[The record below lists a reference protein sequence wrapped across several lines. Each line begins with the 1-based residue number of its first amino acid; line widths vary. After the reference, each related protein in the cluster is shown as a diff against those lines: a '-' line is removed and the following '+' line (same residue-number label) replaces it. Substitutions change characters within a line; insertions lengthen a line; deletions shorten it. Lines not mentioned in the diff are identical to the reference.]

1 MSSIARQ
8 RDVLLITLL
17 GLGHSISHFF
27 QLVIPPLFPWIM
39 PEFGLNYTQ
48 MGAVMTVFFI
58 TSTVGQAASGIIS
71 DRWGAKKT
79 LFTGISLLTVAGL
92 ILSLSPNYYTL
103 FLVTF
108 LAGLGNSVFHP
119 TDYSLMNRLVSADRL
134 PFAFSIHLIMGN
146 VGWAV
151 APVMMVAV
159 ASVFGWRTAALSAA
173 AVAGLVLT
181 SFIFARRLFDL
192 DPALHNI
199 DGPDGNSR
207 IQKTQTPVA
216 EEGSSFAFL
225 LTPAVWLCFGFFF
238 FNSFALSILQN
249 FSPSI
254 FGKIYHVAHESAT
267 VALTCYLV
275 GNGVGVLIGAWLAK
289 LFTDSERVVAL
300 CLSVSFAMACL
311 LATGVIPTW
320 SLFPVMTVLG
330 LGCGLAN
337 PSRDMMIRSTC
348 MQKVGK
354 NSFGRVYGFTY
365 CGMDFGQTLA
375 PLAAGALLDIGQ
387 YSAALILM
395 ALMQL
400 GAILTTVGVKKQRS

>member
-1 MSSIARQ
+1 MTSETRR

-39 PEFGLNYTQ
+39 PEFGVNYTQ
-48 MGAVMTVFFI
+48 MGAVMTLFFI
-58 TSTVGQAASGIIS
+58 TSTAGQAASGIIS
-71 DRWGAKKT
+71 DKWGAKKT
-79 LFTGISLLTVAGL
+79 LFSGISLLL
-92 ILSLSPNYYTL
+92 IASIILAIAPNYYVL

-108 LAGLGNSVFHP
+108 LAGMGNSVFHP

-146 VGWAV
+146 VGWII
-151 APVMMVAV
+151 APILMVGV
-159 ASVFGWRTAALSAA
+159 ASIFGWRAA
-173 AVAGLVLT
+173 AVAAGGVVACVLLM
-181 SFIFARRLFDL
+181 FVFARHLFDL
-192 DPALHNI
+192 DPAAHDL
-199 DGPDGNSR
+199 GS
-207 IQKTQTPVA
+207 QKNRSMTKEP
-216 EEGSSFAFL
+216 EESKAGSFAFL
-225 LTPAVWLCFGFFF
+225 LAPAVWLCFGFFF

-254 FGKIYHVAHESAT
+254 FGEVYQVPHETAT
-267 VALTCYLV
+267 MGLTSYMV
-275 GNGVGVLIGAWLAK
+275 GNAVGVVVGAWLAK
-289 LFTDSERVVAL
+289 LFTDSERVVAS
-300 CLSVSFAMACL
+300 CLSVSFLMACV
-311 LATGVIPTW
+311 LATGIIPTW
-320 SLFPVMTVLG
+320 SIFIVMAVLG

-375 PLAAGALLDIGQ
+375 PLAAGALLDLG
-387 YSAALILM
+387 YYMAAL
-395 ALMQL
+395 ALVAAMQL
-400 GAILTTVGVKKQRS
+400 CAIFTTIGVRKQR

>member
-1 MSSIARQ
+1 M
-8 RDVLLITLL
+8 
-17 GLGHSISHFF
+17 
-27 QLVIPPLFPWIM
+27 
-39 PEFGLNYTQ
+39 
-48 MGAVMTVFFI
+48 
-58 TSTVGQAASGIIS
+58 
-71 DRWGAKKT
+71 
-79 LFTGISLLTVAGL
+79 
-92 ILSLSPNYYTL
+92 
-103 FLVTF
+103 
-108 LAGLGNSVFHP
+108 
-119 TDYSLMNRLVSADRL
+119 
-134 PFAFSIHLIMGN
+134 
-146 VGWAV
+146 
-151 APVMMVAV
+151 
-159 ASVFGWRTAALSAA
+159 
-173 AVAGLVLT
+173 
-181 SFIFARRLFDL
+181 
-192 DPALHNI
+192 
-199 DGPDGNSR
+199 
-207 IQKTQTPVA
+207 
-216 EEGSSFAFL
+216 
-225 LTPAVWLCFGFFF
+225 
-238 FNSFALSILQN
+238 
-249 FSPSI
+249 
-254 FGKIYHVAHESAT
+254 
-267 VALTCYLV
+267 
-275 GNGVGVLIGAWLAK
+275 GVLIGAWLAK

>member
-1 MSSIARQ
+1 MTSETRR

-39 PEFGLNYTQ
+39 PEFGVNYTQ
-48 MGAVMTVFFI
+48 MGAVMTLFFI
-58 TSTVGQAASGIIS
+58 TSTAGQAASGIIS
-71 DRWGAKKT
+71 DKWGAKKT
-79 LFTGISLLTVAGL
+79 LFSGISLLL
-92 ILSLSPNYYTL
+92 IASIILAIAPNYYVL

-108 LAGLGNSVFHP
+108 LAGMGNSVFHP

-146 VGWAV
+146 VGWII
-151 APVMMVAV
+151 APILMVGV
-159 ASVFGWRTAALSAA
+159 ASIFGWRAA
-173 AVAGLVLT
+173 AVAAGGVVACVL
-181 SFIFARRLFDL
+181 SMFVFARHLFDL
-192 DPALHNI
+192 DPAAHDLDSQKNRSMTKE
-199 DGPDGNSR
+199 PEESKAGN
-207 IQKTQTPVA
+207 
-216 EEGSSFAFL
+216 FAFL
-225 LTPAVWLCFGFFF
+225 LAPAVWLCFGFFF

-254 FGKIYHVAHESAT
+254 FGEVYQVPHETAT
-267 VALTCYLV
+267 MGLTSYMV
-275 GNGVGVLIGAWLAK
+275 GNAVGVVVGAWLAK
-289 LFTDSERVVAL
+289 LFTDSERVVAS
-300 CLSVSFAMACL
+300 CLSVSFLMACV
-311 LATGVIPTW
+311 LATGMIPTW
-320 SLFPVMTVLG
+320 SIFIVMAVLG

-375 PLAAGALLDIGQ
+375 PLAAGALLDLG
-387 YSAALILM
+387 YYMAAL
-395 ALMQL
+395 ALVAAMQL
-400 GAILTTVGVKKQRS
+400 CAIFTTIGVRKQR